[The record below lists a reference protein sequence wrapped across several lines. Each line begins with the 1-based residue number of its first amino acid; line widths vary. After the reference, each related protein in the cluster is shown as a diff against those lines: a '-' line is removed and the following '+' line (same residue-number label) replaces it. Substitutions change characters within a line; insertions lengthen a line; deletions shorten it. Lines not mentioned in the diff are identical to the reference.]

1 MTMVV
6 ITLIQNMF
14 SDGMEILRTHW
25 KRSFQKMV
33 QKNMMLADGIMMI
46 EEKGIPAIWNPL
58 LFLLRWTF
66 ILTSEIF

>member
-1 MTMVV
+1 
-6 ITLIQNMF
+6 
-14 SDGMEILRTHW
+14 
-25 KRSFQKMV
+25 MV

-46 EEKGIPAIWNPL
+46 EEKGISAIWNPL